1 MLTTMGRLRNV
12 LNEAMSLEKIDDDKW
27 VVTPDLIRGWGDYP
41 GFDVRGAAEEQYR
54 KMGIYAPVL
63 VKKSFEKDVVMA
75 GRAPANATPK
85 DVLLVF
91 KTEAPVRTGD
101 VTLVPAPGL
110 ADAVIARLA
119 PRIAQRFKN
128 VDVVTT
134 VTSSKRHADIIGQA
148 VAQRLNAQFL
158 PAGVQKTRRPQD
170 VSLDMD
176 AVAAA
181 GLDDRQVAELRGSLR
196 RLQQRIASGGSA
208 SIRSTFHPKDRKFVK
223 GLIGLGDE
231 LMDRATSPGGMGRP
245 KVLLVD
251 DVVTTGFT
259 LLAARDSLEEA
270 GYEVVGLGA
279 LFKMQD
285 SR

>member
-1 MLTTMGRLRNV
+1 MLTTMGRLRRI
-12 LNEAMSLEKIDDDKW
+12 LTEAMSLERQNESGWI
-27 VVTPDLIRGWGDYP
+27 VTPELVRGWGDYP

-63 VKKSFEKDVVMA
+63 VKKAFEKDVIMA
-75 GRAPANATPK
+75 GRAPVGVAPK

-91 KTEAPVRTGD
+91 KTEAPLTVNG
-101 VTLVPAPGL
+101 VTLIPAPGL

-119 PRIAQRFKN
+119 PKIAQRFRN

-134 VTSSKRHADIIGQA
+134 VTSSKRHAAAIGQA
-148 VAQRLNAQFL
+148 VATRLGAQFL
-158 PAGVQKTRRPQD
+158 PAGVQKTQRPQD

-176 AVAAA
+176 AVRAS
-181 GLDDRQVAELRGSLR
+181 GMDDRQVAELQGSLR
-196 RLQQRIASGGSA
+196 RLQQRIAQGGNA

-231 LMDRATSPGGMGRP
+231 LMDRATAPGGMGRP

>member
-1 MLTTMGRLRNV
+1 MLTTLGGLRRV
-12 LNEAMSLEKIDDDKW
+12 LVEAMSLEKLDETRW
-27 VVTPDLIRGWGDYP
+27 VVTPELIKGWGDYP
-41 GFDVRGAAEEQYR
+41 GFDVKGGAEEQYR
-54 KMGIYAPVL
+54 KLGIYAPVL
-63 VKKSFEKDVVMA
+63 VKKAFEKDVIMS
-75 GRAPANATPK
+75 GRAPAGASPK
-85 DVLLVF
+85 DALLVF
-91 KTEAPVRTGD
+91 KTEAPVTAGG

-119 PRIAQRFKN
+119 PRIAQRFRG

-134 VTSSKRHADIIGQA
+134 VTSSKRHADAIGQV
-148 VAQRLNAQFL
+148 VAGRLGAQFMA
-158 PAGVQKTRRPQD
+158 AGVQKTKSPQG

-176 AVAAA
+176 AVNAA
-181 GLDDRQVAELRGSLR
+181 GLDDRQVAELQGSLR
-196 RLQQRIASGGSA
+196 RLQQRIASGGNA

-223 GLIGLGDE
+223 GLIELGDD
-231 LMDRATSPGGMGRP
+231 LMDRATAPGGMGRP

-259 LLAARDSLEEA
+259 LLAARDSLQQA